1 MEWLAG
7 NRLRGTTAERP
18 NFGLPSGSVGGWV
31 ELARTTLGSDTAT
44 VDVSSL
50 DDKRYYMVL
59 SNYNISSGN
68 GNPYFRLNSDIGSN
82 YSARYSLNGSEATNT
97 SQGNGMYGA
106 VAGYNLLPYF
116 TIDYFANLSGK
127 EKLHIGHVAHQNT
140 AGAANAPNRGERH
153 LKHAQT
159 SNPITSYNLW
169 NASGSG
175 DFASGSECVVLG
187 WDPAD
192 THTTNFWQEL
202 ASVDLSGGAADTLDA
217 SFTAKK
223 YLWIQCYA
231 VNSGSGGDH
240 LNLRLGNTTIDS
252 GNNYSFR
259 YSLDGASDGTLLNQ
273 TDLNVF
279 QGATVDEKMFVNIF
293 IVNNASNEKLII
305 CHGVSDN
312 SSTGAANA
320 PARTEMV
327 GKWTNTSNQADIL
340 QFFNQ
345 GAGTLTGNSTARI
358 WGSD

>member
-1 MEWLAG
+1 MAVTYHAG
-7 NRLRGTTAERP
+7 RRIQGTSTD
-18 NFGLPSGSVGGWV
+18 FGDNGAGIPAVSGGWV
-31 ELARTTLGSDTAT
+31 ELGRTTLGSAGDNI
-44 VDVSSL
+44 DVTSL
-50 DDKRYYMVL
+50 PDKRYYMVL
-59 SNYNISSGN
+59 GDFRSSGN
-68 GNPYFRLNSDIGSN
+68 TIPSLRFNSDTGTNYARRQSNNGGADATATSANVISWGSTD
-82 YSARYSLNGSEATNT
+82 SAPSQKFGFGYLANLTSKEKLWIAQMGESGTAGATNT
-97 SQGNGMYGA
+97 TNRREV
-106 VAGYNLLPYF
+106 VAKW
-116 TIDYFANLSGK
+116 AN
-127 EKLHIGHVAHQNT
+127 
-140 AGAANAPNRGERH
+140 
-153 LKHAQT
+153 T
-159 SNPITSYNLW
+159 SNSISSVNVINQST
-169 NASGSG
+169 G
-175 DFASGSECVVLG
+175 DYASGSELVVLG

-192 THTTNFWQEL
+192 THTSNFWEEL
-202 ASVDLSGGAADTLDA
+202 GSADVSGGTIDI
-217 SFTAKK
+217 SFTSKK